1 MNGEKIIAMHKSTR
15 NFNLRSGNR
24 SRKVVTEFTTGDH
37 FDQVIEHELV
47 ESSIPARNQR
57 YWNPGYG
64 YPHIRLSANDR
75 KAIEDAFPP
84 NDEQI
89 YVYYIDVVEYTQDGQ
104 ELFHRVPTEF
114 IPPNRDYVQYFEQLK
129 DKYINNETKYLS
141 TGGVPPID
149 FKLLY
154 GTPDDLVTFPEF
166 NRIPFKPG
174 SLCLFQLY
182 RAIADKSKV
191 LDLGRMG
198 NFDRNKVDFSIYPR
212 VQSTSNRIIY
222 QFYFGVSQYKSLTD
236 KLNDMDIKMG
246 LSQNSIVNCTRE
258 IFLPEKEISEIV
270 DKASNR
276 RNCAYQMIFIGDFQA
291 IRKDLMPKILS

>member
-1 MNGEKIIAMHKSTR
+1 MAKRERKQKPVKVKSVWSSDKKKLTLEILEELKSKTTYLVTQEYEWR
-15 NFNLRSGNR
+15 KDNSNAQKVPGILTLDQEIGRE
-24 SRKVVTEFTTGDH
+24 KVVTEFTTGDH

-166 NRIPFKPG
+166 NRIPF
-174 SLCLFQLY
+174 
-182 RAIADKSKV
+182 
-191 LDLGRMG
+191 
-198 NFDRNKVDFSIYPR
+198 
-212 VQSTSNRIIY
+212 
-222 QFYFGVSQYKSLTD
+222 
-236 KLNDMDIKMG
+236 
-246 LSQNSIVNCTRE
+246 
-258 IFLPEKEISEIV
+258 
-270 DKASNR
+270 
-276 RNCAYQMIFIGDFQA
+276 
-291 IRKDLMPKILS
+291 